1 MNGFVQIFFF
11 ASERVVSED
20 RAMERS
26 LVSHQQLGAAAA
38 LACAN
43 SAHPHHLFTSGI
55 VVLISKS
62 TTAVKIRK
70 EVDSLPEQ
78 QREPNYCGG
87 NAGFSTFSVEAM
99 VVLRFR

>member
-1 MNGFVQIFFF
+1 MFFF

-43 SAHPHHLFTSGI
+43 SAHHHHLFTSGI
-55 VVLISKS
+55 AVLISKS

-70 EVDSLPEQ
+70 EVEQ
-78 QREPNYCGG
+78 QREPNDCGG
-87 NAGFSTFSVEAM
+87 NAGFSTFTIAVK
-99 VVLRFR
+99 VVLRLR